1 MTKLQAILKKSFSYT
16 LTVIRF
22 SFRYSCKKQELGLD
36 DAYGSLLTWHILW
49 YEKPNSMPSN
59 IFLLLAL
66 HNQALSCLRVFIQNY
81 LHKQGL
87 QLVFFYINQDLWL
100 LFSSLK
106 NYKHNCSKKE
116 LEWEST
122 SLAIK
127 INTLPVTLE
136 HFQDSK
142 AFTLH
147 LRLPTLFYPDNVNES
162 FWTHMA
168 FWKVTCKV

>member
-106 NYKHNCSKKE
+106 NYKHNLFKE
-116 LEWEST
+116 RTRVRKCFISHQNQHST
-122 SLAIK
+122 SNLGTFPRQQSIHFTPQTS
-127 INTLPVTLE
+127 NTFL
-136 HFQDSK
+136 S
-142 AFTLH
+142 
-147 LRLPTLFYPDNVNES
+147 R
-162 FWTHMA
+162 
-168 FWKVTCKV
+168 